1 MKNCPNCQKALAAD
15 APDGLC
21 PECLARAGLPSG
33 MELGPDSQAESGRPP
48 FKAPSLEEVARMF
61 PQLEILGL
69 IGQGGMGAVY
79 RARQKELDRLV
90 ALKILPP
97 DVGVEPAFADRF
109 AREARALAKLNH
121 PGIVTLYEFGRAD
134 GLFFFL
140 MELVDG
146 VNLRQLLSAG
156 RVSAREALAIVPQIC
171 DALQYAHDQGVVHR
185 DIKPENIMMDRRGH
199 VKVADF
205 GLAKL
210 VGRTEI
216 SDTPAEAE
224 PVSASLLT
232 EAGKVLGTPQYM
244 APEQKD
250 RPREVDHRA
259 DIYSLGVLLYQ
270 MLTGEL
276 PGKRIEPP
284 STKVHLDVRL
294 DEVVLR
300 ALEKEPGRRYQH
312 VSQIK
317 TDVESIAASGETS
330 APLSPDSSSEIS
342 APSKPRPSRKRWMPL
357 ALAIFMAGLAIS
369 LPSGWWGSIPG
380 LAEVPMIGAEA
391 RLSPSFRSSGRPSAT
406 LMLIIW
412 ALIVL
417 VLRRQRRS
425 WTACA
430 VPASGTLLLLSIVFC
445 GWHITAPWLTA
456 RRAGLTLPSTV
467 QTQPGTVPGTNVS
480 AESATAE
487 LRFLAWQGEAPEV
500 LLALKGEL
508 SGPSLAWYP
517 NGEIV
522 RDPEDQNWIR
532 WIDPERLGG
541 ANPDTRFLCLWFSHP
556 RFDRLSEPRIRLLD
570 THGSPIRGDE
580 TAIRIG
586 LTPYAQA
593 RHGWVTHAFSPTRSG
608 RVPTVARVVLDYTVG
623 PWQSGISITPG
634 FVGETNLAEG
644 LVVRGV
650 GQTPD
655 GLAYVQVEEV
665 PVAGKAT
672 QIATYSHRNE
682 EFPSKGVMHVY
693 TAGKA
698 ILLDTYRHDNEVFL
712 RVERDPVNG
721 KGVQHDFIAE
731 TRDGKEVERR
741 GGRLERPEPFR
752 GRFEFQVQLTN
763 VIAFRSRSRSVQTV
777 VFDNVSLLPGQR
789 TKFVKLDPAS
799 LAEEV
804 PPAAE
809 AQTETNQDRQKIN
822 QR

>member
-33 MELGPDSQAESGRPP
+33 MELGPDSQTESGRPP

-97 DVGVEPAFADRF
+97 DVGAEPAFADRF

-216 SDTPAEAE
+216 SDKPAEAE

-317 TDVESIAASGETS
+317 TDVESIAASGEPN
-330 APLSPDSSSEIS
+330 APLSPDSASEIS
-342 APSKPRPSRKRWMPL
+342 APSRPRPSRKRWMPL
-357 ALAIFMAGLAIS
+357 ALAVFMAWLAIS
-369 LPSGWWGSIPG
+369 LPSGWWGNIPG

-391 RLSPSFRSSGRPSAT
+391 RLSPSFRPSGRPSST
-406 LMLIIW
+406 LILIIW

-417 VLRRQRRS
+417 VLSRQRRS

-430 VPASGTLLLLSIVFC
+430 LPASGTLLLLSIVFC

-456 RRAGLTLPSTV
+456 RRTGLTLPPPAKAVSE
-467 QTQPGTVPGTNVS
+467 TVPGTNVS

-487 LRFLAWQGEAPEV
+487 LRFLAWQGEVSEP
-500 LLALKGEL
+500 LLA
-508 SGPSLAWYP
+508 WHP
-517 NGEIV
+517 NGAIV
-522 RDPEDQNWIR
+522 KDTEDQNWIR
-532 WIDPERLGG
+532 RIDPGRMRG
-541 ANPDTRFLCLWFSHP
+541 ADPNTRFLYLWFSHP
-556 RFDRLSEPRIRLLD
+556 RFDRFSEPSVWLVD
-570 THGSPIRGDE
+570 THGSPIMGDE
-580 TAIRIG
+580 TAARIG
-586 LTPYAQA
+586 LTHYAQA
-593 RHGWVTHAFSPTRSG
+593 RHGWVTHVFSPTLAG

-623 PWQSGISITPG
+623 PWQSGISVTPG
-634 FVGETNLAEG
+634 FAGETNLAEG
-644 LVVRGV
+644 LVVRGI

-655 GLAYVQVEEV
+655 GLAYVQVEEL
-665 PVAGKAT
+665 PVAGKALR
-672 QIATYSHRNE
+672 IATYSHRNG
-682 EFPSKGVMHVY
+682 EFPWGMTKRVPI
-693 TAGKA
+693 AGKS
-698 ILLDTYRHDNEVFL
+698 ILLDTYFQGNGAFL
-712 RVERDPVNG
+712 RVEQDPITG

-731 TRDGKEVERR
+731 TRDGQQVERCSVH
-741 GGRLERPEPFR
+741 LEQPEPFR
-752 GRFEFQVQLTN
+752 GRFEFKVQLTN

-799 LAEEV
+799 LPEEV
-804 PPAAE
+804 PPTAE
-809 AQTETNQDRQKIN
+809 TQTETNPDRQKTN